1 MNNYVIREKEH
12 AFRIKVGTM
21 PYKELNYLIYKKSR
35 TGFKNFILD
44 DVIGQRYI
52 GAGMNYGIKI
62 EVNGIPGQDV
72 GVFNSGSTIVVN
84 GNAQDGVGNTMNDG
98 FIIVHGNVGDIPGHM
113 MRNGKIYIRG
123 SAGFRAGIM
132 MKEYRRKKPVIII
145 GERVGD
151 YLGEYM
157 AGGRI
162 IVLGYDL
169 SEDESPVGH
178 YIGSG
183 MFGGTIWIRG
193 NIAKNQLGKGSICKE
208 VKDGELE
215 EILPFIEEYAEIFNL
230 SLDKILSLK
239 FWKVTKLLGRP
250 FGKLYVPSNKIGGE
264 LFPLHTNLKSP
275 CSNACP
281 IGIPNQQ
288 IIKKIRDGE
297 IKEAYE
303 IIDDYTPFR
312 YTCCGLSCPRFCE
325 QACTRNSINDPVP
338 IAEISKKYAPK
349 GKTNI
354 REEQKD
360 ENQSDGGKSATLF
373 GVLDYTKT
381 AMGSRLLKWV
391 IQNPIR
397 SLEEIKKRQDRVEW
411 FYNNRQSIDKIRS
424 SLGNVLDIER
434 IVSKISVGKANAR
447 DLIGLKNTLINA
459 EQIFGYL
466 NDIESFNEFVN
477 QDYEQNDVISL
488 INRAIV
494 EDPPLSIK
502 EGGIIKYGY
511 NQKLDEYRRI
521 RDENREW
528 INKYQVEQRNRTGIN
543 NLRIGYNKVI
553 GYYIEVTKAN
563 LPKVPLTYIR
573 KQTLVNAE
581 RFTTEE
587 LELHQAKL
595 REAREM
601 SDNLEYEIFMEICQ
615 IILKKM
621 DKLYSIANS
630 IASIDLFQSF
640 AMAAMVNGYVRPE
653 IVEEN
658 VLEITGGRHPVI
670 ERFVDVDFIEND
682 LHLNNSDRRIMILT
696 GPNMSGKSTYLR
708 QNALIII
715 MAHMGSFVP
724 ASSAKIGVVD
734 RIFSRI
740 GMSDRLIKGESTFLV
755 EMIET
760 SRILHYSTPRS
771 FVIMDEIGRGTSTFD
786 GLSIAW
792 SVLEYLL
799 DPEFSGCKVLFAT
812 HYHEITS
819 LGDSYGVVNYN
830 ATVKDWD
837 NRVIFLRKIVQGC
850 ASKSYGVEVA
860 RMAGLPDSVIKR
872 AKEILSDLESNY
884 GSYISMLAEQEV
896 KRLNKKIG
904 GKINSESN
912 KTILNKK
919 VKEDDLQLGLF
930 PSPYEIIANELE
942 NLDINNLT
950 PIEALNILDRLKK
963 SVSNF
968 KQ

>member
-1 MNNYVIREKEH
+1 MFEGSEKSDFNDSVVLKKFSKNQIDSIQIANIKDNSNNLKDKRLKIPDDIKQKDTEKDTPKDTPMMKQYHSIKKNYRDTILLFRLGDFYEMFEEDAVEATSILNITLTRRNAVKMCGFPYHAADSYISKLLKSGKRVAICEQVEDPKLAKGIVKRRVVEILSPGIITKPELLNLTDKNSVMLLYPENENGMIGVGCSICDVSTGYFFSRYISSSEDVLDELLNEIESNQVREVVIPEIDINIMSNITHIIDRIRQIKGDILIRKYPDYLVSIEKGEDVLKDHFSVSSIDVFEFENRIEVISAAMLLNYVKENTGQSLYHIRWIEKREN
-12 AFRIKVGTM
+12 R
-21 PYKELNYLIYKKSR
+21 NYLI
-35 TGFKNFILD
+35 LD
-44 DVIGQRYI
+44 
-52 GAGMNYGIKI
+52 
-62 EVNGIPGQDV
+62 
-72 GVFNSGSTIVVN
+72 NST
-84 GNAQDGVGNTMNDG
+84 
-98 FIIVHGNVGDIPGHM
+98 
-113 MRNGKIYIRG
+113 
-123 SAGFRAGIM
+123 
-132 MKEYRRKKPVIII
+132 RKH
-145 GERVGD
+145 
-151 YLGEYM
+151 L
-157 AGGRI
+157 
-162 IVLGYDL
+162 
-169 SEDESPVGH
+169 
-178 YIGSG
+178 
-183 MFGGTIWIRG
+183 
-193 NIAKNQLGKGSICKE
+193 
-208 VKDGELE
+208 EL
-215 EILPFIEEYAEIFNL
+215 
-230 SLDKILSLK
+230 
-239 FWKVTKLLGRP
+239 V
-250 FGKLYVPSNKIGGE
+250 
-264 LFPLHTNLKSP
+264 
-275 CSNACP
+275 
-281 IGIPNQQ
+281 
-288 IIKKIRDGE
+288 
-297 IKEAYE
+297 
-303 IIDDYTPFR
+303 
-312 YTCCGLSCPRFCE
+312 
-325 QACTRNSINDPVP
+325 
-338 IAEISKKYAPK
+338 
-349 GKTNI
+349 
-354 REEQKD
+354 

-424 SLGNVLDIER
+424 ALGNVLDIER

-447 DLIGLKNTLINA
+447 DLVGLKNTLINA

-528 INKYQVEQRNRTGIN
+528 INKYQVDQRNKIGIN

-553 GYYIEVTKAN
+553 GYYIEITKAN
-563 LPKVPLTYIR
+563 LPKVPSTYIR
-573 KQTLVNAE
+573 KQTLVNTE

-682 LHLNNSDRRIMILT
+682 LYLNDSDRRIMILT

-837 NRVIFLRKIVQGC
+837 NRVIFLRKIVPGC

-860 RMAGLPDSVIKR
+860 RMAGLPNSVIER

-896 KRLNKKIG
+896 KKLNKKIG

-942 NLDINNLT
+942 NLDINNIT

-963 SVSNF
+963 SISNF